1 MTKTTVLL
9 NSNFD
14 KGIMNHKPCAIV
26 QNRKRAVLRLFTS
39 VGFLVFMGIVMLSAQ
54 NPQGLLMFSATPN
67 PADDKCLVRV
77 YLPVEDK
84 NAEFRIIDKGDSL
97 VQVIP
102 IAGGVGIQSGVINL
116 SVLPIGTYTC
126 QLYYQG
132 RISQSN
138 LIYHS
143 VNSGAKTVNKW
154 DSNSIYKRLADMELR
169 IKDLAFNQEIRRE
182 DHLRLDSITNRRIDA
197 IKPGGAVANVAPVD
211 NDSLQRRLR
220 DLNRDVARLRLKI
233 ESFEYVMQ
241 QLDVLKL
248 SKKKFENPMKKGSTY
263 NLTRIYFNS
272 GNYDFLPKS
281 KQELDD
287 LVSVLTEFPLLA
299 INIMGHTDNVGNY
312 EANMELSRQ
321 RAKMVYNYLIG
332 KGVAASRLSYEGFGP
347 NKPFVENITEDDKAV
362 NRRVE
367 FVILKE

>member
-1 MTKTTVLL
+1 MNKWNVLL
-9 NSNFD
+9 VKDFS
-14 KGIMNHKPCAIV
+14 KSIMSHKKCAIV
-26 QNRKRAVLRLFTS
+26 QNGNN
-39 VGFLVFMGIVMLSAQ
+39 VGVKIIAAIAFCVFMCGGIKAQ
-54 NPQGLLMFSATPN
+54 STQNLLMFSATPN

-77 YLPVEDK
+77 YLPVADE
-84 NAEFRIIDKGDSL
+84 NAELRLLNKKDSL
-97 VQVIP
+97 VQTVP
-102 IAGGVGIQSGVINL
+102 IKGGVGIQSGVLNL
-116 SVLPIGTYTC
+116 SILPIGTYTC

-132 RISQSN
+132 KISQSN
-138 LIYHS
+138 LIYHA
-143 VNSGAKTVNKW
+143 VNDGGKVGSKW
-154 DSNSIYKRLADMELR
+154 DSNSIYKRLAEMELR
-169 IKDLAFNQEIRRE
+169 IKDLAFNQEIRKE

-197 IKPGGAVANVAPVD
+197 IKPGAAVSNVAPAVD
-211 NDSLQRRLR
+211 NDSLQRKFRE
-220 DLNRDVARLRLKI
+220 LNRDVARLRLKI

-281 KQELDD
+281 RQELDD
-287 LVSVLTEFPLLA
+287 LVSVLTEFPMLA

-347 NKPFVENITEDDKAV
+347 NKPFVENVTEEDKAV